1 MATLYEILQTNYVAL
16 IGSNNENDVVFS
28 DPETSSR
35 HCQITK
41 VEADKYLIVD
51 LNSETGTFVNNR
63 KIDKEFISESDFITV
78 GNNIFQIRKRTH
90 ASSEVKIEKPEAPAP
105 EQKVIQDPMP
115 PKFVHERDTR
125 SAEDLMD
132 KRVNEKSTNQK
143 ENNTIKVYF
152 LSAPED
158 EHMTQAIDKHLST
171 IRLSA
176 PRPIEILGDF
186 KIMAGDDVN
195 TYTQQLYTAD
205 IVLAFISVDFL
216 NNDNCYERI
225 KKVIAN
231 HNNGKTILLP
241 ILARNC
247 MWKAT
252 PFANLP
258 LLPKNHQPLN
268 NKQFWNSEDDALTA
282 VVNDIY
288 NSINQFTKQPAPGKL
303 EEPPFVMPKLQIDW
317 RKNYLWNVF
326 WKRVAASVIDGI
338 IIGIPLFIIFFL
350 AIFSSL
356 QNDNDYYNYGTPSAS
371 TALSTVFYYI
381 LMVAIQIVIYAIMES
396 SSWRGTPGKRIMK
409 LQITDNA
416 GNPISFTKSV
426 LRNIIKL
433 LISAFASVG
442 GGILF
447 FLYMIA
453 QIISYAKTKKFFHDQ
468 LSNTLIGERLSNNA
482 SPGQFA

>member
-1 MATLYEILQTNYVAL
+1 MATLHDILQSNFVAL
-16 IGSNNENDVVFS
+16 IGSSNENDVVFT
-28 DPETSSR
+28 DPETSPR

-41 VEADKYLIVD
+41 IDAGKYLIVD
-51 LNSETGTFVNNR
+51 LNSATGTYVNNK

-78 GNNIFQIRKRTH
+78 GSTIFQIKKRTH
-90 ASSEVKIEKPEAPAP
+90 ANSEVKIDKPEAPEP

-115 PKFVHERDTR
+115 PPFVHERETR
-125 SAEDLMD
+125 NAEDLMD
-132 KRVNEKSTNQK
+132 NRSGEKSFSGDNK
-143 ENNTIKVYF
+143 NSIKVYF

-158 EHMTQAIDKHLST
+158 EHMSRAIDKHLST
-171 IRLSA
+171 IRFSA

-186 KIMAGDDVN
+186 KMLAGDDVSK
-195 TYTQQLYTAD
+195 YSEQLFTAD

-216 NNDNCYERI
+216 NNDNCYARI

-231 HNNGKTILLP
+231 HNNRKTILLP

-252 PFANLP
+252 PFASLP

-268 NKQFWNSEDDALTA
+268 NKQFWNSEDDALTE

-288 NSINQFTKQPAPGKL
+288 NSINQFTKQPSPDRPH
-303 EEPPFVMPKLQIDW
+303 EPQIVLPKLQVDW
-317 RKNYLWNVF
+317 RNNYLWIVF
-326 WKRVAASVIDGI
+326 WKRVAASLIDGV
-338 IIGIPLFIIFFL
+338 IIGVPLFIFFFV

-356 QNDNDYYNYGTPSAS
+356 QNDNDYYNYGTPSAATAAS
-371 TALSTVFYYI
+371 TIFYYI
-381 LMVAIQIVIYAIMES
+381 IMVVIQIVIYAIMES
-396 SSWRGTPGKRIMK
+396 SSWRGTPGKKIMK

-416 GNPISFTKSV
+416 GNPISFSKSV
-426 LRNIIKL
+426 IRNIIKL
-433 LISAFASVG
+433 LISAFAGVG

-468 LSNTLIGERLSNNA
+468 LSNTIIGERLTNTVIT
-482 SPGQFA
+482 GR